1 VANSTFIALQNL
13 YPMAHNHTHGHGHSH
28 AHGHSH
34 GVSFSKSGL
43 RAFQIGITLNI
54 LFVLVEV
61 VAGLMYKSM
70 SLLSDAGHNL
80 ADVAS
85 LLLSY
90 IAFRLAHKQAT
101 VRFTYGYKK
110 TTILAAFFNALLLLV
125 AIGIL
130 GYESFHRL
138 KFPPVVQGNGIA
150 WVAAIGIA
158 VNSIS
163 AFMFFKNKDTDLNIK
178 GAYWHL
184 LADAMVSV
192 GVVIGG
198 ILIFNTGW
206 YWLDPA
212 IGMAIMIIILISTW
226 SLLTDSFKMSVDAVP
241 AGIELEKITAVIQS
255 VKHIVNVH
263 HIHIWPLSTTENA
276 LTAHVIVDDRLPF
289 DEKLKV
295 IQNLKHELQHNNIHH
310 STIELESETTHCP
323 KEELEM
329 KTEK

>member
-1 VANSTFIALQNL
+1 
-13 YPMAHNHTHGHGHSH
+13 MAHDHSH
-28 AHGHSH
+28 ANHAHTH
-34 GVSFSKSGL
+34 AVSLNEASLK
-43 RAFQIGITLNI
+43 AFQIGIALNV

-61 VAGLMYKSM
+61 VAGLLYRSM

-90 IAFRLAHKQAT
+90 FAFKLAHRQAT
-101 VRFTYGYKK
+101 LRFTYGFKK
-110 TTILAAFFNALLLLV
+110 TTVLAAFLNALLLFV
-125 AIGIL
+125 AIGML
-130 GYESFHRL
+130 GYESVMRL
-138 KFPPVVQGNGIA
+138 QKPQIVQGAGIA
-150 WVAAIGIA
+150 LVAAIGIV

-163 AFMFFKNKDTDLNIK
+163 AFLFFKKKDTDLNIK

-184 LADAMVSV
+184 LADALVSV

-198 ILIFNTGW
+198 IVIANTGW

-212 IGMAIMIIILISTW
+212 IGLAIMIIILISTW

-241 AGIELEKITAVIQS
+241 AGIDLDVITKVMLS
-255 VKHIVNVH
+255 VKYIINVH

-276 LTAHVIVDDRLPF
+276 LTAHVIIDSQLPF

-295 IQNLKHELQHNNIHH
+295 IQHLKHELKHHNIHH
-310 STIELESETTHCP
+310 STIELESETTHCSN
-323 KEELEM
+323 ENERLEPYSDS
-329 KTEK
+329 

>member
-1 VANSTFIALQNL
+1 
-13 YPMAHNHTHGHGHSH
+13 MAHDHSHAHHGHSH
-28 AHGHSH
+28 A
-34 GVSFSKSGL
+34 VSFNEASLK
-43 RAFQIGITLNI
+43 AFQIGIGLNV

-61 VAGLMYKSM
+61 VAGLAYKSM

-80 ADVAS
+80 ADVVS

-90 IAFRLAHKQAT
+90 IAFKLAHRQAT
-101 VRFTYGYKK
+101 MRFTYGYKK
-110 TTILAAFFNALLLLV
+110 STILAALFNALLLLV
-125 AIGIL
+125 AIGML
-130 GYESFHRL
+130 GYESVHRL
-138 KFPPVVQGNGIA
+138 QLPPVVQGTGIA
-150 WVAAIGIA
+150 WVAAIGIV

-163 AFMFFKNKDTDLNIK
+163 AFLFCKNKDTDLNIK

-198 ILIFNTGW
+198 IVISYTGW

-212 IGMAIMIIILISTW
+212 IGLAIMIIILISTW

-241 AGIELEKITAVIQS
+241 AGIELEDITRVILS
-255 VKHIVNVH
+255 VKNIVNVH

-276 LTAHVIVDDRLPF
+276 LTAHIIIDDHLPF

-295 IQNLKHELQHNNIHH
+295 IQNLKHELTHHNIHH
-310 STIELESETTHCP
+310 STIELESETIHCP
-323 KEELEM
+323 DQNEKLEPHAR
-329 KTEK
+329 

>member
-1 VANSTFIALQNL
+1 
-13 YPMAHNHTHGHGHSH
+13 MAHDHSHAHHGHSH
-28 AHGHSH
+28 A
-34 GVSFSKSGL
+34 VSFNEASLK
-43 RAFQIGITLNI
+43 AFQVGIGLNI
-54 LFVLVEV
+54 LFVLVEA
-61 VAGLMYKSM
+61 VAGLAYKSI

-80 ADVAS
+80 ADVVS

-90 IAFRLAHKQAT
+90 IAFKLAHRQAT
-101 VRFTYGYKK
+101 MRFTYGYKK
-110 TTILAAFFNALLLLV
+110 STVLAALFNALLLLV
-125 AIGIL
+125 AIGML

-138 KFPPVVQGNGIA
+138 KMPPVVQGNGIA
-150 WVAAIGIA
+150 WVAAVGIV

-163 AFMFFKNKDTDLNIK
+163 AFLFFKNKDTDLNIK

-198 ILIFNTGW
+198 IVISYTGW

-212 IGMAIMIIILISTW
+212 IGLAIMVIILISTW

-241 AGIELEKITAVIQS
+241 AGIELEEITHVILS

-276 LTAHVIVDDRLPF
+276 LTAHIIIDESLPF

-295 IQNLKHELQHNNIHH
+295 IQHLKHELIHHNIHH
-310 STIELESETTHCP
+310 STIELESGTVHCP
-323 KEELEM
+323 DQNEKLEPHAH
-329 KTEK
+329 